1 MELRHTDHLGPI
13 GDPFFDVVRRRHP
26 DVDIVLLPPEQPA
39 SPADPVDESVAG
51 AAVADAVAR
60 VALVAE
66 QLWAAVAPESDEVPA
81 PRLGYADR
89 LGEVRATARVLSRLT
104 DGYQVLVTLRHEL
117 EQGGWAVSRPPGAVE
132 RLVGRL
138 DDVRVQASYA
148 DEAGTFLLDV
158 STDPMTVGPDRSRA
172 LVQRSKGDQ

>member
-1 MELRHTDHLGPI
+1 MELRHADHLGPI

-39 SPADPVDESVAG
+39 SAETPLGEPVDDAV
-51 AAVADAVAR
+51 VADAAAR
-60 VALVAE
+60 VTLVAA
-66 QLWAAVAPESDEVPA
+66 QLWAAVAPESEEVPA

-117 EQGGWAVSRPPGAVE
+117 EQGGWSVSRPPGAVE

-138 DDVRVQASYA
+138 DDLRVQASYA
-148 DEAGTFLLDV
+148 DEAGIFLLDV
-158 STDPMTVGPDRSRA
+158 STDPMTVGQDRSRA
-172 LVQRSKGDQ
+172 LVQRSNGDR